1 MKAVGLIMQ
10 VTIGIHT
17 KFHTHN
23 IVSSK
28 ELETIASYL
37 QSNDEE
43 VNTIKGIGEDIEERV
58 IVQKVLRNLPI
69 RFNPK
74 VCSIEKMRDL
84 NKMTMDILHGNIIQY
99 DMRIEN
105 PNPKEVTFKLTKN
118 KKESKN
124 YLPCSS

>member
-1 MKAVGLIMQ
+1 MNTIGLIMW

-17 KFHTHN
+17 NFHTHN
-23 IVSSK
+23 IISSK
-28 ELETIASYL
+28 EEETIASYL
-37 QSNDEE
+37 QSIDEV
-43 VNTIKGIGEDIEERV
+43 VNTIKGLGERV

-74 VCSIEKMRDL
+74 VCAIEKMRDL
-84 NKMTMDILHGNIIQY
+84 NKMAMDILHGNIIEY

-105 PNPKEVTFKLTKN
+105 PNPKEVTFKLTKK

-124 YLPCSS
+124 YLPSSS